1 MDSKRLAIRRI
12 ALPCILLAFILVFV
26 GVLVKVQLIDGEEY
40 ASAVNTAKPW
50 RFRLPSPFMRRAAK

>member
-26 GVLVKVQLIDGEEY
+26 GVLVKVQLVDGEEY
-40 ASAVNTAKPW
+40 ASAVNTAKQTTVT
-50 RFRLPSPFMRRAAK
+50 MRR